1 MLACTLARASPSTV
15 EFTDSLLSPRLVDR
29 TGEGVMRA
37 GKNDSVQL
45 AGLLERSAR
54 KEVQHL
60 QQVTLF
66 RKFILPSG
74 SSCCETVMYCRG
86 RVV

>member
-15 EFTDSLLSPRLVDR
+15 EFTDNLLSPQLEDR
-29 TGEGVMRA
+29 TGEGVPRA
-37 GKNDSVQL
+37 GINESVPL

-66 RKFILPSG
+66 RKLNLPSG